1 MILSQHRVL
10 FRVYPEG
17 LFAQDLQLWPWYY
30 VNHTA
35 YPYWY
40 CLLQAENI
48 KGIWDYEKNNG
59 QNKIHR
65 ATIWKTTSQAL
76 FILYNSRPFCLW
88 KRFRSTHLCITSL
101 TPSQRQSQTFCLGF
115 CNYLLNT
122 LTCRLACL
130 LVPGFVFNTIHFLVT
145 MRELFLS
152 QNVYW
157 AFVPLAIFS
166 SGFWLTFG
174 MEFPQLRHGR
184 VNARSCFHC
193 LWSVHSVF
201 QCADFL
207 SLGLCWNGTL
217 GGLFLLLV
225 SSWWNAPLYL
235 NFILNAS

>member
-1 MILSQHRVL
+1 MRNHFSGFVCPIQLTAILLVKEVQIHASLHYL
-10 FRVYPEG
+10 PYPKSKTIPDFLLG
-17 LFAQDLQLWPWYY
+17 FLQLL
-30 VNHTA
+30 A
-35 YPYWY
+35 
-40 CLLQAENI
+40 
-48 KGIWDYEKNNG
+48 DY
-59 QNKIHR
+59 
-65 ATIWKTTSQAL
+65 S
-76 FILYNSRPFCLW
+76 
-88 KRFRSTHLCITSL
+88 
-101 TPSQRQSQTFCLGF
+101 
-115 CNYLLNT
+115 

-145 MRELFLS
+145 MRELFLL
-152 QNVYW
+152 QNGYG

-201 QCADFL
+201 QCVNFL
-207 SLGLCWNGTL
+207 SLGLCWHDTS

-225 SSWWNAPLYL
+225 SSWLNAPLYL